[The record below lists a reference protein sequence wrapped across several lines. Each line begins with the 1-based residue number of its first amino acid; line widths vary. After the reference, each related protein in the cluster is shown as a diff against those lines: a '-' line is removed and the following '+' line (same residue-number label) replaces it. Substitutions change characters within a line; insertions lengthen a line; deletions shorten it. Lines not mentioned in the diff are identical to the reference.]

1 MNIVSSFRDVVKTYP
16 DNIALIYKDR
26 EFSFFEL
33 DLFSNRIASFLQSRD
48 LKGKQIGVA
57 MQRSPEWLA
66 AMLGIWKAGAVYV
79 PLDLG
84 NPLQRLKHIIDD
96 CKVALVLV
104 CNMDDFKCDDVPVCV
119 INEDLKTFEDY
130 KEEILDEESLAF
142 ILYTS
147 GTSGTPKGIPVR
159 HRQAVDMSYWANKRH
174 FYTSVG
180 ERMLQMGGLNF
191 GASLVETLGNL
202 LYGVCLVMAT
212 EEEKHDSYRLQELLK
227 QKKVV
232 SAVIPPALLAVMPKI
247 ELPYLKNLVVSGEG
261 VSSDARDFWMQ
272 GRRLINAYGF
282 TENVI
287 LVTSGIYEK
296 DTLVNDIGTAMPD
309 TVIYV
314 LDESLL
320 PVPDGTPGELC
331 VSGKRLALGYWERP
345 ELTAVKFVDNPFFV
359 EGEGNRGETK
369 LLYRSGDKVVRQ
381 PNGRYLY
388 LGRIDNQIKI
398 RGMRVEPG
406 EIEQCLNTYP
416 GVSASVVLLK
426 EHDGRHVLVAYL
438 QIENQV
444 DVEKITGF
452 VAERLPDYMCPNMF
466 ICLEKFPMTLNR
478 KTDKSSLPEP
488 DWSSSVLLHEAPF
501 TLTEKEIARLWCNM
515 LKLPY
520 VNRTDNFIALGGDS
534 ISVMSMIDEL
544 DKIFRLELRVEDV
557 FNRLDLSSLAIFID
571 SLLAEKQKGNQEMVS
586 YENELPLE
594 LHNLLLEC
602 MSSKTMNEAYKL
614 AVIIPWE
621 NSLDV
626 TLLQKAWR
634 RIIQEQ
640 DALRMSFGEIKNGKF
655 PMFIAASDSVN
666 SLMEVIHT
674 DNFFA
679 DAYKLYQ
686 ESLYPN
692 QYPLH
697 HEKLY
702 RLSDGTF
709 RMVIIIHHLIS
720 DGWSLRLLT
729 RMLHDYYQQEKAGK
743 YVQLSDCNYKDYT
756 SWCQEQIREQIVSS
770 KLDFWK
776 SYLSGC
782 TGLSWNMK
790 IVSSP
795 KDTQQGRA
803 ISFFMNEESAEML
816 GDFCRNYATTPLAV
830 CLVVYQLLLKKYS
843 GQDDFAI
850 GMAVTNRR
858 KSEFRSLLGYLTT
871 LLPLRV
877 SKENYSFKSMVQE
890 TMKNIVSLLNNTLPF
905 NLIHDCWTNANVGIE
920 KSNRLVRFAFGLED
934 ISSLLMVP
942 NEWVTAAPFDLSL
955 IIYRE
960 GNRYSYNYQYDT
972 ERFDDAFLKQ
982 FSESFDTALLYLT
995 KHADVNV
1002 VDCPLLPEE
1011 KIHQIISNFHF
1022 SDLFLP
1028 SHNVIE
1034 EFERIV
1040 IENPLLESFCWNG
1053 FRMSYGELNSAS
1065 DKIAI
1070 GIHRKLMQIN
1080 KNQYAVPVG
1089 LYLQEKKYLLPC
1101 MLGILKS
1108 GGCYVPL
1115 DASLPEERLRFIID
1129 DSGVSLIL
1137 SDISIDKFG
1146 CDVILV
1152 EEALGDSG
1160 SLNDYEPV
1168 CRQPEDIV
1176 YIIYTS
1182 GTTGKPKG
1190 IPVKYSSLALYV
1202 QSQIKIFDLHSGMRV
1217 LQYANTGFDAS
1228 ILEIFPALL
1237 SQATLVIPTE
1247 IERKDSAL
1255 LIKLIEEEK
1264 VNCALIPPALL
1275 AHLPIS
1281 NLPDFKVLAVGGEST
1296 PLEVM
1301 RKWAVG
1307 RRVINEYGPTE
1318 NTVVT
1323 TYTEYE
1329 TQDEANNI
1337 GLPLPGV
1344 SCYVLN
1350 KDLNLMPDGIPGELY
1365 IGGLQLTDGYIRRSD
1380 LNEEKFVK
1388 NPYVFEDDKVKNINT
1403 YLYKSG
1409 DLVKRNPDGH
1419 LTFVGRVDNQVK
1431 LRGFRIEL
1439 SEIEALLLQCTDV
1452 QNALVK
1458 VNRRQGKEELVAYVQ
1473 LRDGMYVDISDL
1485 QLFLRSRLP
1494 KYMIPVKWAVVKEFP
1509 LTINGKIDQS
1519 SLPEPEIV
1527 MHTIDT
1533 VCTETEEERLL
1544 LMEAQ
1549 NVMETDVVGVETDL
1563 LDAGMNSMQ
1572 VLEFVMR
1579 VVDNVGLKITASL
1592 VYQYR
1597 TVRGI
1602 LRAANNKFCYWFNGY
1617 DKEKPVLVFMCG
1629 FADVSPFYDNILQFL
1644 AQDFSVFIFE
1654 SYYDTYVGKEL
1665 VSLENLFQRYEKAIT
1680 TYLTG
1685 KTIAFL
1691 TGYCSGAELAIAFA
1705 LYMNEKHP
1713 ENALY
1718 KVLNMEAVYCRNV
1731 DSLASQTSNSVLNER
1746 IRITNELYKNFPKL
1760 NYDGVII
1767 NVMAKNISYLIHP
1780 EVGEE
1785 TVPEIRQ
1792 LIYSSWLANHQ
1803 EWKRHYPNAPYYE
1816 LDCDHWTF
1824 FEEKNLEQLREIIRK
1839 HWNI

>member
-1 MNIVSSFRDVVKTYP
+1 MMNIVYSFRKVVKTYR
-16 DNIALIYKDR
+16 DSIALIYKDR
-26 EFSFFEL
+26 EFSFYEL
-33 DLFSNRIASFLQSRD
+33 DLFSNRIASLLQSHD
-48 LKGKQIGVA
+48 LKGKQVGIA
-57 MQRSPEWLA
+57 MQRGPEWLA

-96 CKVALVLV
+96 CKIELVLV
-104 CNMDDFKCDDVPVCV
+104 CNIDDFQCDDVPVCV
-119 INEDLKTFEDY
+119 INEDLKVLENY
-130 KEEILDEESLAF
+130 EEEIPDEESLAF

-147 GTSGTPKGIPVR
+147 GTSGTPKGIPVC
-159 HRQAVDMSYWANKRH
+159 HRQAVEMSYWANKRH
-174 FYTSVG
+174 FYTSAG

-212 EEEKHDSYRLQELLK
+212 EEEKHDFCRLLELLK

-232 SAVIPPALLAVMPKI
+232 SAVIPPALLAVMPKV

-261 VSSDARDFWMQ
+261 VSSDAKDFWMQ

-287 LVTSGIYEK
+287 LVTSGIYGK

-345 ELTAVKFVDNPFFV
+345 ELTAVKFIDNPFYV
-359 EGEGNRGETK
+359 EGKGNRGETK
-369 LLYRSGDKVVRQ
+369 LLYRSGDKVVRL
-381 PNGRYLY
+381 PNGHFLY

-406 EIEQCLNTYP
+406 EIEQYLNTYP

-426 EHDGRHVLVAYL
+426 EHDERQVLVAYL
-438 QIENQV
+438 QTENQIER
-444 DVEKITGF
+444 EKLAKY
-452 VAERLPDYMCPNMF
+452 VAERLPDYMCPTMF
-466 ICLEKFPMTLNR
+466 VCLEKFPMTLNR
-478 KTDKSSLPEP
+478 KTDKNSLPEP
-488 DWSSSVLLHEAPF
+488 DWNSSVLLHEAPL
-501 TLTEKEIARLWCNM
+501 TLTEKKIANLWCSM
-515 LKLPY
+515 LKLPH

-544 DKIFRLELRVEDV
+544 DKIFEIELHVEDV
-557 FNRLDLSSLAIFID
+557 FNRLDLLSLAVFVD
-571 SLLAEKQKGNQEMVS
+571 SLLNKKQNESQVAVDNI
-586 YENELPLE
+586 NELPLE
-594 LHNLLLEC
+594 LYNLWLEC
-602 MSSKTMNEAYKL
+602 MSSKTMNESYKL

-621 NSLDV
+621 DSLDV
-626 TLLQKAWR
+626 NLLQKAWN

-640 DALRMSFGEIKNGKF
+640 DALRMSFGEIRNGSLQ
-655 PMFIAASDSVN
+655 MFIAASDLIEYS
-666 SLMEVIHT
+666 MEVIHT

-686 ESLYPN
+686 EPLYPD

-709 RMVIIIHHLIS
+709 RLVIIIHHLIS
-720 DGWSLRLLT
+720 DGWSLRLLS
-729 RMLHDYYQQEKAGK
+729 RMVHDYYQQEKSGK
-743 YVQLSDCNYKDYT
+743 YVQLSDCNYKDYI
-756 SWCQEQIREQIVSS
+756 SWCQEQMQEQIVSP

-782 TGLSWNMK
+782 MNLSWNMK
-790 IVSSP
+790 IDSLP
-795 KDTQQGRA
+795 KETQQGRA
-803 ISFFMNEESAEML
+803 VSFLMNEESAEML
-816 GDFCRNYATTPLAV
+816 GNFCRNYATTPLAV
-830 CLVVYQLLLKKYS
+830 CLVVYQLLLMKYS

-858 KSEFRSLLGYLTT
+858 KSEFRSLLGYLAT

-877 SKENYSFKSMVQE
+877 GKGSYSFKRMVQE
-890 TMKNIVSLLNNTLPF
+890 TMKDIVSLLNNTLPF
-905 NLIHDCWTNANVGIE
+905 NLIHDCWASVNVGHE
-920 KSNRLVRFAFGLED
+920 KSDRLVRFAFGLEK

-942 NEWVTAAPFDLSL
+942 DDWVTAASFDLSL
-955 IIYRE
+955 IIYQD
-960 GNRYSYNYQYDT
+960 GSRYVYHYQYAT
-972 ERFDDAFLKQ
+972 EYFDVAFLKQ

-995 KHADVNV
+995 KHADSNV
-1002 VDCPLLPEE
+1002 TDCPLLTEE
-1011 KIHQIISNFHF
+1011 KIRQIISDFHF
-1022 SDLFLP
+1022 NELSLP

-1040 IENPLLESFCWNG
+1040 MDNPRLESFYWNG
-1053 FRMSYGELNSAS
+1053 LRVSYGELNSAS
-1065 DKIAI
+1065 DKIATVI
-1070 GIHRKLMQIN
+1070 RHKLMQIN
-1080 KNQYAVPVG
+1080 NNQRSVPVG

-1137 SDISIDKFG
+1137 SDTSINKFKRETINI
-1146 CDVILV
+1146 D
-1152 EEALGDSG
+1152 EALKDS
-1160 SLNDYEPV
+1160 SSWEAYKPV
-1168 CRQPEDIV
+1168 ECLPEDIV

-1190 IPVKYSSLALYV
+1190 IPVKYSSLALYI

-1247 IERKDSAL
+1247 IERKDSDL
-1255 LIKLIEEEK
+1255 LINLIEEEK

-1275 AHLPIS
+1275 VHLTVSHLPE
-1281 NLPDFKVLAVGGEST
+1281 FKVLAVGGEST

-1323 TYTEYE
+1323 TYTEYKA
-1329 TQDEANNI
+1329 QDEANNI

-1350 KDLNLMPDGIPGELY
+1350 KDLNLMPDGVPGELY
-1365 IGGLQLTDGYIRRSD
+1365 IGGLQLTDGYIRQTD
-1380 LNEEKFVK
+1380 LNKEKFIE
-1388 NPYVFEDDKVKNINT
+1388 NPYVFFDDKAKNINT

-1419 LTFVGRVDNQVK
+1419 LTFVGRIDNQVK
-1431 LRGFRIEL
+1431 IHGFRIEL
-1439 SEIEALLLQCTDV
+1439 GEIETCLNQHVTVERSVVVARDLEGD
-1452 QNALVK
+1452 
-1458 VNRRQGKEELVAYVQ
+1458 RRLVAYIQTCSDVSIST
-1473 LRDGMYVDISDL
+1473 LRKYL
-1485 QLFLRSRLP
+1485 EEYLP
-1494 KYMIPVKWAVVKEFP
+1494 YYMIPSSWVFMESLPMTA
-1509 LTINGKIDQS
+1509 NGKLDIRSLPMPQIQEVTSCIVAPVTPDECILASVISSVCGIDNADVEINLFDLGLTSIQVMMIVSGAS
-1519 SLPEPEIV
+1519 SLGLELSASAFYRYRTIREIAKHKDV
-1527 MHTIDT
+1527 SICFWHHEDNDKPIAVIVCGDT
-1533 VCTETEEERLL
+1533 YFAPDYIQLADKLSDKYSVLVLESYHEYLL
-1544 LMEAQ
+1544 GNAT
-1549 NVMETDVVGVETDL
+1549 TDWE
-1563 LDAGMNSMQ
+1563 Q
-1572 VLEFVMR
+1572 VLEAYLSIMQKVLDGRAPQLLSGFCLGGEMAL
-1579 VVDNVGLKITASL
+1579 GMASL
-1592 VYQYR
+1592 LEKQSIQPDLLLIDSFVNR
-1597 TVRGI
+1597 
-1602 LRAANNKFCYWFNGY
+1602 
-1617 DKEKPVLVFMCG
+1617 DKGLP
-1629 FADVSPFYDNILQFL
+1629 
-1644 AQDFSVFIFE
+1644 
-1654 SYYDTYVGKEL
+1654 
-1665 VSLENLFQRYEKAIT
+1665 
-1680 TYLTG
+1680 
-1685 KTIAFL
+1685 IAMDYPG
-1691 TGYCSGAELAIAFA
+1691 TSEIV
-1705 LYMNEKHP
+1705 
-1713 ENALY
+1713 NA
-1718 KVLNMEAVYCRNV
+1718 RR
-1731 DSLASQTSNSVLNER
+1731 Q
-1746 IRITNELYKNFPKL
+1746 
-1760 NYDGVII
+1760 
-1767 NVMAKNISYLIHP
+1767 
-1780 EVGEE
+1780 EE
-1785 TVPEIRQ
+1785 TNRLLQ
-1792 LIYSSWLANHQ
+1792 TQKLSSYEGDICIILANRFTTERMQ
-1803 EWKRHYPNAPYYE
+1803 LNDEALVAARRQFEENPVEWKRLYPQSSIEWRNAI
-1816 LDCDHWTF
+1816 HWDIL
-1824 FEEKNLEQLREIIRK
+1824 KNL
-1839 HWNI
+1839 